1 MIDFSVV
8 ILAGG
13 SSSRMQSI
21 HHDKALIVI
30 DEKALISHVVE
41 AVNSLTDEIIIVIS
55 RDKAVKEYETILPKK
70 AHLVFDKSS
79 YKDIKTPLLG
89 LLTGCFFSTSEYILC
104 LPCDSPY
111 IEKKVLQILIEKT
124 NSYDA
129 VIPRWESGFIE
140 PLHATYKRIPT
151 IIAAQ
156 KALNK
161 KKMNMRTLIN
171 NLKKVKYIPIEQFK
185 KVDPNLK
192 TFININQPE
201 DLKKVKVKN

>member
-1 MIDFSVV
+1 MVDFSVV

-13 SSSRMQSI
+13 PGSRMQSV

-30 DEKALISHVVE
+30 DEKPLISHVVK
-41 AVNSLTDEIIIVIS
+41 AVTSLTDEIIVVIS
-55 RDKAVKEYETILPKK
+55 REKAVKEYEAILPKK
-70 AHLVFDKSS
+70 ARLVFDRSS
-79 YKDIKTPLLG
+79 YKDIQTPVLG
-89 LLTGCFFSTSEYILC
+89 LLTGCLFSTSEYILC

-111 IEKKVLQILIEKT
+111 LEKKVLQTLIEET

-156 KALNK
+156 KALNEK
-161 KKMNMRTLIN
+161 KLDMRTLIN
-171 NLKKVKYIPIEQFK
+171 NLKKVKYIPIEKFK
-185 KVDPNLK
+185 KADPNLK

-201 DLKKVKVKN
+201 DIKKIK

>member
-1 MIDFSVV
+1 MVDFSVV

-13 SSSRMQSI
+13 PGSRMQSV

-30 DEKALISHVVE
+30 DEKPLISHVVE
-41 AVNSLTDEIIIVIS
+41 AVNSLTDEIIVVIS
-55 RDKAVKEYETILPKK
+55 REKAVKEYEAILPKK
-70 AHLVFDKSS
+70 ARLVFDRSS
-79 YKDIKTPLLG
+79 YKDIQTPVLG
-89 LLTGCFFSTSEYILC
+89 LLTGCLFSTSEYILC

-111 IEKKVLQILIEKT
+111 LEKKVLQTLIEET

-140 PLHATYKRIPT
+140 PLHATYKRITT
-151 IIAAQ
+151 IIAAE
-156 KALNK
+156 KALNE
-161 KKMNMRTLIN
+161 KKMDMRTLIN

-192 TFININQPE
+192 TFININRPE
-201 DLKKVKVKN
+201 DLKKIK